1 MPVSETAS
9 QILIDDARWEAM
21 RRRDRDLDGAV
32 FIAVRTT
39 GVYCLASCAG
49 RPLRK
54 NVEFHDSRE
63 SARAAGFRPC
73 LRCRPDQPRETLRWA
88 TVPTSLG
95 LALVACSDAGLRLV
109 TLGDDE
115 AALVRDLERR
125 FRSARLT
132 PDPDGLAA
140 ERRAVAAE
148 IDGRGPALDL
158 PLDARGTPLQRAVWA
173 ALRTIPAGT
182 TFSYAEVARAIGRP
196 TAARAVA
203 QACGANPLAVL
214 TPCHR
219 VVRADGGVSGYRWGV
234 ERKRALLAR
243 EARLGRAA

>member
-1 MPVSETAS
+1 MTAS
-9 QILIDDARWEAM
+9 ELTPDDARWDAM
-21 RRRDRDLDGAV
+21 RRRDRDLDGDF

-54 NVEFHDSRE
+54 NVEFHDTRE

-73 LRCRPDQPRETLRWA
+73 LRCKPDQPRETLRWA
-88 TVPTSLG
+88 AVATSLG
-95 LALVACSDAGLRLV
+95 LALVARSDAGLRLV
-109 TLGDDE
+109 TLGDDQD
-115 AALVRDLERR
+115 ALVRDLERR

-132 PDPDGLAA
+132 LDPDGLAA
-140 ERRAVAAE
+140 DLKVVAERVDHPDAKL
-148 IDGRGPALDL
+148 DLALD
-158 PLDARGTPLQRAVWA
+158 AQGTDLQKAVWA
-173 ALRTIPAGT
+173 ALRAIPAGT
-182 TFSYAEVARAIGRP
+182 TASYAEVARCIGRP

-203 QACGANPLAVL
+203 QACGANPLAVI

-219 VVRADGGVSGYRWGV
+219 VVRADGGLSGYRWGV

-243 EARLGRAA
+243 ESRMSQAA